1 MKGLIIRYLLFVEK
15 RSQTEQLY
23 VSIRYTTWEKPA
35 KVTRLVF
42 CLYKCEEYL
51 TASCDP
57 NEIASIH
64 IKNIFNNLKNVVE
77 FRV

>member
-23 VSIRYTTWEKPA
+23 VSIRNKNWEKPA
-35 KVTRLVF
+35 KAALLVF
-42 CLYKCEEYL
+42 RLYKCEEYL
-51 TASCDP
+51 TASYDP

-64 IKNIFNNLKNVVE
+64 IKNIFNNLKNV
-77 FRV
+77 